1 MSIEQQL
8 ERIAVGVEAILE
20 NLKATATPTTTHEFV
35 QGDTV
40 VVTGLVEKPK
50 KKKKTKAAKK
60 KEEPI
65 EEVEEPTEEV
75 KEEAPKEMEAAAT
88 VVAEPVGATMD
99 ELESALR
106 ENVRKMSGP
115 EWALKVLNQYGA
127 TKLSEISPENVGAI
141 YDKLAAK
148 NNE

>member
-8 ERIAVGVEAILE
+8 ERIAVGIETLIEIAKE
-20 NLKATATPTTTHEFV
+20 PP
-35 QGDTV
+35 TV
-40 VVTGLVEKPK
+40 VTEVSRKSIDVEVKPTK

-75 KEEAPKEMEAAAT
+75 VEEAPKEMEAAAT

-115 EWALKVLNQYGA
+115 EWALGVLNQYGA

>member
-8 ERIAVGVEAILE
+8 ERIAAGVEAILE
-20 NLKATATPTTTHEFV
+20 KMGSSEPAGTVYHYTAGELTP
-35 QGDTV
+35 
-40 VVTGLVEKPK
+40 KKK

-115 EWALKVLNQYGA
+115 EWALGVLQQYGA